1 MDEFHVVLTEDKE
14 DGGYVV
20 TVPEIPGLV
29 TEGDSVEEA
38 MKRAKDAIE
47 TYLSYQK
54 ETTKAIVRI
63 MPVKD
68 LKVPASA

>member
-1 MDEFHVVLTEDKE
+1 MDDFHVVLTEDLV

-29 TEGDSVEEA
+29 TEGDSVDEA

-47 TYLSYQK
+47 TYLSYK
-54 ETTKAIVRI
+54 TETSRTIVRI
-63 MPVKD
+63 MPAKQ
-68 LKVPASA
+68 LKIPASA

>member
-1 MDEFHVVLTEDKE
+1 MDDFHVVLTEDPE

-38 MKRAKDAIE
+38 MEMAKDAIE
-47 TYLSYQK
+47 TYLSYKK

-63 MPVKD
+63 MPAKD
-68 LKVPASA
+68 LKLSASS

>member
-1 MDEFHVVLTEDKE
+1 MDDFHVVLTEDTV
-14 DGGYVV
+14 DGGYTV

-29 TEGDSVEEA
+29 TEGDSVDEA
-38 MKRAKDAIE
+38 MKMAKDAIE

-63 MPVKD
+63 MPAKD

>member
-1 MDEFHVVLTEDKE
+1 MDDFHVVLTEDSV

-29 TEGDSVEEA
+29 TEGDSVAEA
-38 MKRAKDAIE
+38 MKMAKDAIE
-47 TYLSYQK
+47 TYLSYKK

-63 MPVKD
+63 MPAKD
-68 LKVPASA
+68 LKIPASA

>member
-1 MDEFHVVLTEDKE
+1 MTEDTV

-29 TEGDSVEEA
+29 TEGDSVAEA
-38 MKRAKDAIE
+38 MKMAKDAIE

-63 MPVKD
+63 MPAKT
-68 LKVPASA
+68 LKVLASA